1 MSNILTAKF
10 DRGRSI
16 TVGGLW
22 QYDYGQI
29 LKFDLE
35 LPATYEV
42 HFAIEGTQSTVTVLG
57 NMVRY
62 R

>member
-29 LKFDLE
+29 LKFCIDVCVCSDHSVQNSG
-35 LPATYEV
+35 AAWNCQY
-42 HFAIEGTQSTVTVLG
+42 
-57 NMVRY
+57 NR